1 MGGNRRRM
9 QGFGSLITFSMA
21 VDRMSERKWDS
32 AAVEYI
38 EVRKC
43 SGRIS
48 AADVYA
54 GENSPAF
61 NRSAVDGYAVISSD
75 VSGASEYSFI
85 TLDVMGEIEA
95 GRSGQA
101 SLVHGQAYEIYT
113 GGELPEGS
121 DAVVMAEYAERS
133 GNTLRVFRS
142 VRKYENVSRAGED
155 ISTGQRIIGS
165 GEIIRAQHIAACIA
179 VGIERLQV
187 FEVIEMGIISTG
199 NEIMP
204 GMGVRNTTQP
214 LLLSYFSSAYMRT
227 DDLGVV
233 PDDPAAIQ
241 SATGTGLRSHR
252 ILVVTGGTS
261 LGSRDVVAD
270 VLDGMGEMV
279 FGGVMIRPGRT
290 ISLYDVGGKPVFSV
304 SGLPVAALISLEAF
318 LDPFLTI
325 LTGLKNTRAVVK
337 AAVTERVAN
346 REGMRSYLRVRVR
359 NTEKGLV
366 ADPLRITGSGIL
378 SSLLLSN
385 GITVIPENREGLEEG
400 EIVDITLIGDV
411 Y

>member
-1 MGGNRRRM
+1 M
-9 QGFGSLITFSMA
+9 QGFGSLMAFSTA
-21 VDRMSERKWDS
+21 VERLAGRKWHRAATEIIGVHES
-32 AAVEYI
+32 A
-38 EVRKC
+38 
-43 SGRIS
+43 GRIS

-54 GENSPAF
+54 GENSPSF
-61 NRSAVDGYAVISSD
+61 NRSAVDGYAVMSSD
-75 VSGASEYSFI
+75 VSGASEYNFI
-85 TLDVMGEIEA
+85 TLEVKGEIEA
-95 GRSGQA
+95 GLSHQA
-101 SLVHGQAYEIYT
+101 SMDHGQAYEIYT

-133 GNTLRVFRS
+133 GNSLRVFRS
-142 VRKYENVSRAGED
+142 VRKFENVSRAGED
-155 ISTGQRIIGS
+155 ISRGQKIVGS

-179 VGIERLQV
+179 VGIEKLEV
-187 FEVIEMGIISTG
+187 FTVLEMGVISTG

-214 LLLSYFSSAYMRT
+214 LLLTYFSSAYLRT

-233 PDDPAAIQ
+233 PDDPAEIQ
-241 SATGTGLRSHR
+241 SAIEIGISRHD
-252 ILVVTGGTS
+252 ILVITGGTS
-261 LGSRDVVAD
+261 LGSRDLVAD
-270 VLDGMGEMV
+270 VLDDMGEMV

-290 ISLYDVGGKPVFSV
+290 ISLYDMGGKPVFSV
-304 SGLPVAALISLEAF
+304 SGLPVAAVISLEAF
-318 LDPFLTI
+318 LDPFLAVQ
-325 LTGLKNTRAVVK
+325 TGLKRTRVVVR
-337 AAVTERVAN
+337 AAITERVAN
-346 REGMRSYLRVRVR
+346 RDGMRSYLRVKVR
-359 NTEKGLV
+359 ITENGLV

>member
-1 MGGNRRRM
+1 M
-9 QGFGSLITFSMA
+9 QGFSSLITFSTA
-21 VDRMSERKWDS
+21 VERMSGREWEV
-32 AAVEYI
+32 AAVESI
-38 EVRKC
+38 EVLKC

-75 VSGASEYSFI
+75 VSGASEYNFI
-85 TLDVMGEIEA
+85 TLEVRGEIEA
-95 GRSGQA
+95 GRSGSA
-101 SLVHGQAYEIYT
+101 SLMHGEAYEIYT
-113 GGELPEGS
+113 GGELPDGS

-133 GNTLRVFRS
+133 GNSLRVFRP

-155 ISTGQRIIGS
+155 ISTGQKIIGS
-165 GEIIRAQHIAACIA
+165 GEIIRAQHLAACIA

-187 FEVIEMGIISTG
+187 FRAMEMGIISTG

-214 LLLSYFSSAYMRT
+214 LLLSYFSSAYLRT
-227 DDLGVV
+227 HDLGVV
-233 PDDPAAIQ
+233 PDDPAAIR
-241 SATGTGLRSHR
+241 SALEKSLSSHSILAITGGTGL
-252 ILVVTGGTS
+252 
-261 LGSRDVVAD
+261 GSGDLVAD

-290 ISLYDVGGKPVFSV
+290 VSLYNVGGKPVFSV

-318 LDPFLTI
+318 LDPFLNL
-325 LTGLKNTRAVVK
+325 LTGLKRTRAVVR